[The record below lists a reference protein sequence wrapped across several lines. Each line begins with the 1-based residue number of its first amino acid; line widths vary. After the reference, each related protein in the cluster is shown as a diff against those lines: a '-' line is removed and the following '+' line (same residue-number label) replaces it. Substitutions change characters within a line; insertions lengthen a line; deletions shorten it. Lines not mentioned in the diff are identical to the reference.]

1 MDGLAMSLI
10 YALPIMTNF
19 PIADLPIGE
28 RVEAHGSAGEYLS
41 ETKTWKSGKTG
52 VVEEFSRIFYP
63 DYTVL
68 DEFRILYY
76 VDATGKVDKLEMY
89 DHGTDLS
96 STTQFSWDAG
106 HLVKTVNADESG
118 AGPDEEITWKNDEFI
133 RIVTR
138 WKPEGDSSVAEF
150 VWRDGKI
157 AEIIFPDPVDP
168 GRILFDYPS
177 ADSIHSVYTD
187 AGAATEEG
195 YSLKGGRLLMQ
206 RRESY
211 TVTMLYGAEASVRS
225 LPRNPAATVLPGL
238 WDALGRRYRLPS
250 GYRFNI
256 APGDMRSGARPSA
269 SRALAR

>member
-10 YALPIMTNF
+10 YALPFMTNF

-41 ETKTWKSGKTG
+41 ETKTWKSPKTG

-76 VDATGKVDKLEMY
+76 VDATGKVDKCERY

-96 STTQFSWDAG
+96 STTQYSRDDG
-106 HLVKTVNADESG
+106 HLVKIVNADESG

-150 VWRDGKI
+150 FWRDGKI
-157 AEIIFPDPVDP
+157 AEINFPDPVDP
-168 GRILFDYPS
+168 GQIRFDYPS

-187 AGAATEEG
+187 AGATTEEG

-225 LPRNPAATVLPGL
+225 LPQNPAATVLPGI
-238 WDALGRRYRLPS
+238 WDALGRRYLFPRR
-250 GYRFNI
+250 YRFTT
-256 APGDMRSGARPSA
+256 APAPLRPSA